1 MEASVA
7 AAAAGSEG
15 APTGAAGAGEGTPDT
30 GGLDLTPVLERFDGL
45 QSNVE
50 RLQEMFTQQQAGEGE
65 PAEGEEEFDAGGLF
79 DLDNGMDPQ
88 EAQQLLA
95 QLVDQRT
102 SAALEKAIAPLMER
116 VDGIQVG
123 LDAEQLAAKY
133 PALATKEGAE
143 PVVNAARALAETLGN
158 PALANNMQVL
168 ELIYKSQMADKHA
181 AGERPAGADTQFELE
196 RAGGAGPAAGDEPNI
211 AERIVASRKNT
222 EFWSGW

>member
-1 MEASVA
+1 MEASV

-15 APTGAAGAGEGTPDT
+15 APAGAEGTPDAGGG

-50 RLQEMFTQQQAGEGE
+50 RLQEMFTQQQAGEDD
-65 PAEGEEEFDAGGLF
+65 PAAEGDDDEFDAGGLF

-102 SAALEKAIAPLMER
+102 SAAVQKALAPVMER
-116 VDGIQVG
+116 VNGIQVG

-168 ELIYKSQMADKHA
+168 ELIYKSQMADQHA
-181 AGERPAGADTQFELE
+181 AGERPAGADKQFELE

-211 AERIVASRKNT
+211 AERIVASRRNT

>member
-7 AAAAGSEG
+7 AVGTEG
-15 APTGAAGAGEGTPDT
+15 APGASEGTSDAGG

-50 RLQEMFTQQQAGEGE
+50 RLQEMFTQQQAGEGDPE
-65 PAEGEEEFDAGGLF
+65 EGGADEFDAEGLF

-102 SAALEKAIAPLMER
+102 SAAVQKALAPVMER
-116 VDGIQVG
+116 VNGIQVG

-143 PVVNAARALAETLGN
+143 PVVNAARALAEQLGN

-168 ELIYKSQMADKHA
+168 ELIYKAQMADQHA
-181 AGERPAGADTQFELE
+181 AGERPAGGDKQFELE

-211 AERIVASRKNT
+211 AERIVASRKNA